1 VSRWTRRGAL
11 RIREVGPQIRPVTVA
26 LLPALGIVGGL
37 LRGRLPGV
45 EVEAQGHPASGYQ
58 GELLPVP
65 LDPDAVQRGTGEF
78 GGLDE

>member
-1 VSRWTRRGAL
+1 MNAAGSAEDPL
-11 RIREVGPQIRPVTVA
+11 EVGPQVGPVAVA
-26 LLPALGIVGGL
+26 LFLALGVVGGL

-65 LDPDAVQRGTGEF
+65 FDPGAVQRGTEVF